1 MTTPNAEHSV
11 VNIHKLRDYCL
22 NPMYDEGKYKA
33 RSVMNFKKIFQLLI
47 DFFEQEKIDYALIG
61 AFALKAYGYVRATQ
75 DVDFI
80 VRQEDQT
87 KIISNLESLG
97 FETLHASTGYSNHA
111 HPLSGLGRIDFVY
124 VRGETAETIF
134 ARTRRIL
141 ILGDITV
148 PVVRPEHLVA
158 LKVFAMKNDPN
169 RALREMAD
177 IEYLLRL
184 PEIEMETAKKYFEKY
199 GQMDRYYD
207 IIDGKEKKQGS

>member
-1 MTTPNAEHSV
+1 
-11 VNIHKLRDYCL
+11 
-22 NPMYDEGKYKA
+22 
-33 RSVMNFKKIFQLLI
+33 MNFKKIFQLLI
-47 DFFEQEKIDYALIG
+47 DFFEQEEIDYALIG

-75 DVDFI
+75 DLDII

-97 FETLHASTGYSNHA
+97 FETLHTSTGYSNHV
-111 HPLSGLGRIDFVY
+111 HSLSSLGRIDFVY

-134 ARTRRIL
+134 AQTRHIL
-141 ILGDITV
+141 ILGDITI

-184 PEIEMETAKKYFEKY
+184 PEIEMEEAKKYFEKY

-207 IIDGKEKKQGS
+207 IIGGKGKKQGY